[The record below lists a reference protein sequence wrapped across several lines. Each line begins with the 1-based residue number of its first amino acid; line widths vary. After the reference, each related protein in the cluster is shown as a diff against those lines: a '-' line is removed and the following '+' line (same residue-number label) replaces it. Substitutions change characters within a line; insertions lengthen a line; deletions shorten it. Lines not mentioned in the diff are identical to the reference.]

1 MNQRINSLDQTQ
13 IHATRDLALES
24 ADLTI
29 LVRQGTIRFSS
40 PNTSLM
46 ENRTL
51 YALIDVDFEIP
62 ETSKVHNNRFAGG
75 LDGFGAPVTFG

>member
-1 MNQRINSLDQTQ
+1 MIKC
-13 IHATRDLALES
+13 ES
-24 ADLTI
+24 DK
-29 LVRQGTIRFSS
+29 GTIRFSS